1 MKLSFVLAVGI
12 VTNPIQVE
20 IADYLRRQQ
29 QTAIESHHGSSSHL
43 EPNFFKIYTV
53 VDEMVVI
60 TKSECIYFK
69 DWIWKGVGCNPTL
82 PLLVL
87 IGFFG
92 LVLRGNRWIKT
103 WGSKWGW
110 APMWLRS
117 LGSNYTWWGAC
128 FAGDVLRIDEYLQ
141 NGQDRT
147 CIFGGVFLQG
157 GTRGGKVA
165 MAIG

>member
-69 DWIWKGVGCNPTL
+69 D
-82 PLLVL
+82 
-87 IGFFG
+87 
-92 LVLRGNRWIKT
+92 
-103 WGSKWGW
+103 
-110 APMWLRS
+110 
-117 LGSNYTWWGAC
+117 
-128 FAGDVLRIDEYLQ
+128 
-141 NGQDRT
+141 
-147 CIFGGVFLQG
+147 
-157 GTRGGKVA
+157 
-165 MAIG
+165 